1 MVDKQE
7 SDSIDFDIKELQS
20 KIINLKK
27 GYEMTIHNFS
37 QSKTNDSGR
46 ALKKEKELM
55 KRLTFSVNKVIGP
68 PVK

>member
-1 MVDKQE
+1 MVDKKE
-7 SDSIDFDIKELQS
+7 IDSIDKEINELQT
-20 KIINLKK
+20 KINEMKK

-37 QSKTNDSGR
+37 KSKTDESGR
-46 ALKKEKELM
+46 ALKKEKEMM